1 VQAQGYFTQQ
11 MSFFLVPRNKSHK
24 NYVIIIIM
32 TSTLPDDLKV
42 MLAHWAAYNK
52 HECLFQGHIYIYL
65 KDCRFLN

>member
-1 VQAQGYFTQQ
+1 
-11 MSFFLVPRNKSHK
+11 
-24 NYVIIIIM
+24 M